1 MTSSTKIPPSIHLA
15 TAGSALKLVQDN
27 ITEGFYVEGIENTA
41 QLIVSDLHCKVLIK
55 QTITDRELVSTST
68 LRKGTYI
75 AKMITATGTVEK
87 KLVKI

>member
-1 MTSSTKIPPSIHLA
+1 MISPNEIPTKPA
-15 TAGSALKLVQDN
+15 MAGSAIKLVQDN
-27 ITEGFYVEGIENTA
+27 ITEGFYVEGLENTA
-41 QLIVSDLHCKVLIK
+41 QLIVSDLHCNMLIK
-55 QTITDRELVSTST
+55 QTITDRELVSTSS